1 MKLLSGFVMAL
12 VAFPVM
18 AADLRPL
25 DDGELA
31 GVSGGDGIAIGWEYG
46 VNTDTSGAPL
56 ATLGSCA
63 GSGTVTATGGDRCR
77 FAWQVAKRTGNGNA
91 AWTVAKNGW
100 LSVKIPALNID
111 VQATMGGAGGVGA
124 NNTYFDN
131 DRFMGYDNLGAS
143 VCLLPGGGASCAYA
157 TIDTL
162 PAIKLYYPV
171 ASYNATTYTP
181 GTGVSTGFTSLQIGL
196 NIGRMSIEYDTCTAL
211 TNCTSAS
218 PGYVPGYLRDAN
230 AGSFLGTQI
239 RDNNGNFA
247 MMAIGGSAL
256 IYGF

>member
-1 MKLLSGFVMAL
+1 MML

-31 GVSGGDGIAIGWEYG
+31 GVSGADGIALGLDYG
-46 VNTDTSGAPL
+46 VNTGVSGAPL

-63 GSGTVTATGGDRCR
+63 GTGTVTATGGDRCR
-77 FAWQVAKRTGNGNA
+77 FAWQVGKRAASGNA

-100 LSVKIPALNID
+100 MSLKIPALNID
-111 VQATMGGAGGVGA
+111 VQPTMAGVGS
-124 NNTYFDN
+124 NNAYFDN
-131 DRFMGYDNLGAS
+131 EKFMGYDSGGAS

-162 PAIKLYYPV
+162 PAIKLTYPA

-181 GTGVSTGFTSLQIGL
+181 GTGVSSGFTSLQIGL
-196 NIGRMSIEYDTCTAL
+196 EIGRMAIEFDTCTAL
-211 TNCTSAS
+211 VNCTSAS

>member
-1 MKLLSGFVMAL
+1 MVL

-18 AADLRPL
+18 AADLWPL
-25 DDGELA
+25 DDSELS

-46 VNTDTSGAPL
+46 VNTDVSGAPL
-56 ATLGSCA
+56 ASLGSCA
-63 GSGTVTATGGDRCR
+63 GTGTVTATSGDRCR
-77 FAWQVAKRTGNGNA
+77 FAWQVGKRAASGNA

-111 VQATMGGAGGVGA
+111 VQPTMGGAGGVGA
-124 NNTYFDN
+124 NSAYFDN
-131 DRFMGYDNLGAS
+131 ERFMGYNALGAS
-143 VCLLPGGGASCAYA
+143 VCLLPGGGASCASA

-162 PAIKLYYPV
+162 PAIKLTYPV
-171 ASYNATTYTP
+171 ASYNATTFTP
-181 GTGVSTGFTSLQIGL
+181 GTGVSAGFTSLQIGL
-196 NIGRMSIEYDTCTAL
+196 NIGRMAIEFDTCTAL

-218 PGYVPGYLRDAN
+218 AGYVPGYLRDAN
-230 AGSFLGTQI
+230 AGSFAGLQI